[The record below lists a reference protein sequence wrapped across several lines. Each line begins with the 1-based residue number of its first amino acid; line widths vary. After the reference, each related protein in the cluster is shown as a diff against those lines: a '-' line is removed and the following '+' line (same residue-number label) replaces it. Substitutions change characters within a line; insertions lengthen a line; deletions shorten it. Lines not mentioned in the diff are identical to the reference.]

1 MATLPNIPNLFLDSE
16 KSDFDD
22 VIAEIAAGEAS
33 VFALRCHNLG
43 PSAELTET
51 LAAAYL
57 LTNAILMARSRRKI
71 VKLISFDVAD
81 ENLRYG
87 YTNSFRALFDSD
99 FSSLDNVERWHDFLE
114 ARQHV
119 DVGALEDTQ
128 IAIEFFRHAGISSSA
143 SSLHRATVYMGMEGV
158 PAGDSAGGQFHF
170 DDANLYAPQLV
181 GADAST
187 GIALKSVFLAKGVKV
202 RTGRRGQNVVIELD
216 CAEAATGTGNW
227 LAHLER
233 ILALDFYRM
242 GV

>member
-1 MATLPNIPNLFLDSE
+1 MASLPNIPNLFLDSE
-16 KSDFDD
+16 KSAFDD
-22 VIAEIAAGEAS
+22 VIAEIDAGEAS

-71 VKLISFDVAD
+71 VKLITLDVAD
-81 ENLRYG
+81 ENLRYS
-87 YTNSFRALFDSD
+87 YANSFRALFDSE

-119 DVGALEDTQ
+119 DVGAIADTQ
-128 IAIEFFRHAGISSSA
+128 SAIEFFRHAGISSSA

-158 PAGDSAGGQFHF
+158 AAGDSAGGQFHF
-170 DDANLYAPQLV
+170 DDANLYAPLLV
-181 GADAST
+181 GAGAST
-187 GIALKSVFLAKGVKV
+187 AIGLKSVFLSTGVKV
-202 RTGRRGQNVVIELD
+202 RTGRAGQNVVIELD
-216 CAEAATGTGNW
+216 CGRAAEGIGNW
-227 LAHLER
+227 LAHIDR
-233 ILALDFYRM
+233 ILALDFYRL